1 MSRTETLREL
11 EQVLES
17 FLDRVVRLKGHR
29 LEVLGAINRLDDIA
43 RGVKSGP
50 ELTEDVGNWFA
61 EHNAWLGEETLR
73 PADRRRIGEI
83 LGTIGKELG
92 PVTES
97 SPEIEKIYS
106 EIKRWTETMRPGGP
120 SLTLKRGP
128 EVAPAPSVPP
138 TTDRIQAF
146 AAALDRLRDMYADL
160 AGSSK
165 HILSVLDES
174 LKKAN
179 LQRDKEALILS
190 AAIIYY
196 LKQNGYK
203 VEPYVKRL
211 KEAEREQERNH

>member
-1 MSRTETLREL
+1 MSRTQTLKEL

-29 LEVLGAINRLDDIA
+29 LDVLSGINRLDDIA
-43 RGVKSGP
+43 RGVKTGP

-61 EHNAWLGEETLR
+61 DHNTWLDEEALR
-73 PADRRRIGEI
+73 PADRKRIGEI

-97 SPEIEKIYS
+97 TPEIEKIYS

-128 EVAPAPSVPP
+128 EVAPAAQP
-138 TTDRIQAF
+138 TADRIQAF
-146 AAALDRLRDMYADL
+146 AATLDRIRDMYADM

-165 HILSVLDES
+165 HILSILDDS
-174 LKKAN
+174 LKKAT

-190 AAIIYY
+190 AAVIYY

-211 KEAEREQERNH
+211 KEAEREQERSH

>member
-1 MSRTETLREL
+1 MSRTETLKEL
-11 EQVLES
+11 ERVLES

-29 LEVLGAINRLDDIA
+29 LDVLSGINRLDDIA
-43 RGVKSGP
+43 RGVKTGP

-61 EHNAWLGEETLR
+61 EHNTWLDEEALR

-92 PVTES
+92 PVTDS
-97 SPEIEKIYS
+97 TAEIEKIYS

-128 EVAPAPSVPP
+128 EVAPSTPP
-138 TTDRIQAF
+138 ETDRIQAF
-146 AAALDRLRDMYADL
+146 AATLDRLRDMYADS
-160 AGSSK
+160 AGNSK
-165 HILSVLDES
+165 HILSILDDS

-190 AAIIYY
+190 ATIIYY

-211 KEAEREQERNH
+211 KEAEREQERNR